1 MEVPTPESDSPP
13 RLQFDL
19 EWLAITRAFHPWLS
33 LTPNQRP
40 LPSHEEGKKLI
51 EEARKWIEENVVKRE
66 MPMKAGM
73 PAIEAV
79 APVMQGVDEQ
89 GGDEVAEKQ
98 EGQDQSVAPEV
109 KPFGPLDVEGV
120 QVFQPTAP
128 AEFCGPA
135 FPGKHVFLVSTAAN
149 AQADLLSL
157 VLGLSAPGQWFTNR
171 QTEELCK
178 LLGVPNRINPLPTG
192 V

>member
-13 RLQFDL
+13 RLQFDP

-66 MPMKAGM
+66 MPVKAGM

-79 APVMQGVDEQ
+79 AP
-89 GGDEVAEKQ
+89 GDGSRARTRLTSISA
-98 EGQDQSVAPEV
+98 GCDQSSRA
-109 KPFGPLDVEGV
+109 
-120 QVFQPTAP
+120 
-128 AEFCGPA
+128 
-135 FPGKHVFLVSTAAN
+135 
-149 AQADLLSL
+149 
-157 VLGLSAPGQWFTNR
+157 SA
-171 QTEELCK
+171 
-178 LLGVPNRINPLPTG
+178 LPILWA
-192 V
+192 

>member
-1 MEVPTPESDSPP
+1 MEIPTPESDSPP
-13 RLQFDL
+13 RLQFDP

-51 EEARKWIEENVVKRE
+51 EEARKWIKENVVKRE
-66 MPMKAGM
+66 MPTNAGM

-79 APVMQGVDEQ
+79 APITQGVEEQ
-89 GGDEVAEKQ
+89 EKQ
-98 EGQDQSVAPEV
+98 ENQHESVAPEV
-109 KPFGPLDVEGV
+109 KAFGPLDVEGV
-120 QVFQPTAP
+120 QIFQPTAP

>member
-13 RLQFDL
+13 RLQFDP

-40 LPSHEEGKKLI
+40 LPSHEEGRKLI

-66 MPMKAGM
+66 MPTTAGM
-73 PAIEAV
+73 PASEAV
-79 APVMQGVDEQ
+79 APVIQGVEEQ
-89 GGDEVAEKQ
+89 GDNEMPEKQ
-98 EGQDQSVAPEV
+98 EYRDASVAPGV

-135 FPGKHVFLVSTAAN
+135 FPGKHVFLI
-149 AQADLLSL
+149 LR
-157 VLGLSAPGQWFTNR
+157 GW
-171 QTEELCK
+171 
-178 LLGVPNRINPLPTG
+178 TG
-192 V
+192 

>member
-1 MEVPTPESDSPP
+1 
-13 RLQFDL
+13 
-19 EWLAITRAFHPWLS
+19 LA
-33 LTPNQRP
+33 PNQRP
-40 LPSHEEGKKLI
+40 LPSDEEGRKLI
-51 EEARKWIEENVVKRE
+51 EEARTWVEEHVVKRE
-66 MPMKAGM
+66 MPTNAGM
-73 PAIEAV
+73 PAIQAV
-79 APVMQGVDEQ
+79 APISQGVEEQ
-89 GGDEVAEKQ
+89 GGDGTVQKQ
-98 EGQDQSVAPEV
+98 EYQDESVAPGV